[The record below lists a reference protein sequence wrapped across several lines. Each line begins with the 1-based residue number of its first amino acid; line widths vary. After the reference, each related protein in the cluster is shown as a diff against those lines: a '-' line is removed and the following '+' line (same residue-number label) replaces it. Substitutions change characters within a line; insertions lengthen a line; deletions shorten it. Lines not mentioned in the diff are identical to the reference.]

1 MGRPV
6 SDNLI
11 KSGPQKLI
19 NNVIKISKLTDAFVL
34 NKHIS
39 ENYYF
44 INFDENNFLTIEK
57 ILQDKNSKVIV
68 GPLYNQKDLK
78 ILAKLSLQYNNLK
91 IVVASSSAKEDLEQ
105 ITGLSVS
112 NQVSILPVGVYSE
125 SEIFNFQNQ
134 RKLIDNYQFD
144 CLIYFKNRELK
155 SLNEIINFF
164 SDIDLKTN
172 VGDFRLFSRRA
183 IDKILKV
190 GDYEPYLRGVSVW
203 VGYKQVI
210 IPYERQARFSG
221 STHFSLLKFNSFL
234 RGPLNEFLK
243 WLTSFSNGPLYFIF
257 FNGLIISFLSIIF
270 IIYGFI
276 IKFFNLSMTG
286 VPGIIILISFFFGI
300 LFLNM
305 GIFGLYLAKI
315 FDQTKN
321 RPRYIIDNIIKKKNS
336 K

>member
-1 MGRPV
+1 MIKVNIFFDTNYFLSSRKLFSKNVYMSSLFNSIYRTIYNMGRPV

-91 IVVASSSAKEDLEQ
+91 IVVGSSSAKEDLEQ

-125 SEIFNFQNQ
+125 SEIFYFQNQ

-155 SLNEIINFF
+155 SLNEIISF
-164 SDIDLKTN
+164 LKNKNIRYKVLKYGDYKNKQLVKYALKSKFGLILGSTESQGIAINELMATN
-172 VGDFRLFSRRA
+172 LPLFV
-183 IDKILKV
+183 IDKNINNYENLKLYGTTVPYWSSECGEKILDLNDFKMNFQRFLKN
-190 GDYEPYLRGVSVW
+190 YESNT
-203 VGYKQVI
+203 YKPNNLI
-210 IPYERQARFSG
+210 NEKLSFE
-221 STHFSLLKFNSFL
+221 KFIENIQL
-234 RGPLNEFLK
+234 EFLK
-243 WLTSFSNGPLYFIF
+243 F
-257 FNGLIISFLSIIF
+257 
-270 IIYGFI
+270 
-276 IKFFNLSMTG
+276 
-286 VPGIIILISFFFGI
+286 
-300 LFLNM
+300 
-305 GIFGLYLAKI
+305 
-315 FDQTKN
+315 
-321 RPRYIIDNIIKKKNS
+321 
-336 K
+336 

>member
-1 MGRPV
+1 MIKVNIFFDTDYFLSSRKLFSKNVYMSSLFNSIYRTIYNMGRPV
-6 SDNLI
+6 SNNLI

-19 NNVIKISKLTDAFVL
+19 NNVIKISKLTDALVL

-155 SLNEIINFF
+155 SLNEIISF
-164 SDIDLKTN
+164 LKNKNIRYKVLTYGDYKNKQLVKYALKSKFGLILGSTESQGIAINELMATN
-172 VGDFRLFSRRA
+172 LPLFV
-183 IDKILKV
+183 IDKNINNYENIKLYGTTVPYWSSECGEKILDLNDFKMNFQRFLKN
-190 GDYEPYLRGVSVW
+190 YESNT
-203 VGYKQVI
+203 YKPNNLI
-210 IPYERQARFSG
+210 NEKLSFE
-221 STHFSLLKFNSFL
+221 KFIENIQL
-234 RGPLNEFLK
+234 EFLK
-243 WLTSFSNGPLYFIF
+243 F
-257 FNGLIISFLSIIF
+257 
-270 IIYGFI
+270 
-276 IKFFNLSMTG
+276 
-286 VPGIIILISFFFGI
+286 
-300 LFLNM
+300 
-305 GIFGLYLAKI
+305 
-315 FDQTKN
+315 
-321 RPRYIIDNIIKKKNS
+321 
-336 K
+336 

>member
-1 MGRPV
+1 MIKVNIFFDTNYFLSSRKLFSKNVYMSSLFNSIYRTIYNMGRPV

-155 SLNEIINFF
+155 SLNEIISF
-164 SDIDLKTN
+164 LKNKNIRYKVLTYGDYKNKQLVKYALKSKFGLILGSTESQGIAINELMATN
-172 VGDFRLFSRRA
+172 LPLFV
-183 IDKILKV
+183 IDKNINNYENIKLYGTTVPYWSSECGEKILDLNDFKMNFQRFLKN
-190 GDYEPYLRGVSVW
+190 YESNT
-203 VGYKQVI
+203 YKPNNLI
-210 IPYERQARFSG
+210 NEKLSFE
-221 STHFSLLKFNSFL
+221 KFIENIQL
-234 RGPLNEFLK
+234 EFLK
-243 WLTSFSNGPLYFIF
+243 F
-257 FNGLIISFLSIIF
+257 
-270 IIYGFI
+270 
-276 IKFFNLSMTG
+276 
-286 VPGIIILISFFFGI
+286 
-300 LFLNM
+300 
-305 GIFGLYLAKI
+305 
-315 FDQTKN
+315 
-321 RPRYIIDNIIKKKNS
+321 
-336 K
+336 

>member
-1 MGRPV
+1 MIKVNIFFDTDYFLSSRKLFSKNVYMSSLFNSIYRTIYNMGRPV

-91 IVVASSSAKEDLEQ
+91 IVVASSSAKEDLKQ

-155 SLNEIINFF
+155 SLNEIISF
-164 SDIDLKTN
+164 LKNKNIRYKVLTYGDYKNKQLVKYALKSKFGLILGSTESQGIAINELMATN
-172 VGDFRLFSRRA
+172 LPLFV
-183 IDKILKV
+183 IDKNINNYENIKLYGTTVPYWSSECGEKILDLNDFKMNFQRFLKN
-190 GDYEPYLRGVSVW
+190 YESNT
-203 VGYKQVI
+203 YKPNNLI
-210 IPYERQARFSG
+210 NEKLSFE
-221 STHFSLLKFNSFL
+221 KFIENIQL
-234 RGPLNEFLK
+234 EFLK
-243 WLTSFSNGPLYFIF
+243 F
-257 FNGLIISFLSIIF
+257 
-270 IIYGFI
+270 
-276 IKFFNLSMTG
+276 
-286 VPGIIILISFFFGI
+286 
-300 LFLNM
+300 
-305 GIFGLYLAKI
+305 
-315 FDQTKN
+315 
-321 RPRYIIDNIIKKKNS
+321 
-336 K
+336 

>member
-1 MGRPV
+1 MIKVNIFFDTDYFLSSRKLFSKNVYMSSLFNSIYRTIYNMGRPV

-125 SEIFNFQNQ
+125 SEIFYFQNQ

-155 SLNEIINFF
+155 SLNEIISF
-164 SDIDLKTN
+164 LKNKNIRYKVLKYGDYKNKQLVKYALKSKFGLILGSTESQGIAINELMATN
-172 VGDFRLFSRRA
+172 LPLFV
-183 IDKILKV
+183 IDKNINNYENIKLHGTTVPYWSSECGEKILDLNDFKMNFQRFLKN
-190 GDYEPYLRGVSVW
+190 YESNT
-203 VGYKQVI
+203 YKPNNLI
-210 IPYERQARFSG
+210 NEKLSFE
-221 STHFSLLKFNSFL
+221 KFIENIQL
-234 RGPLNEFLK
+234 EFLK
-243 WLTSFSNGPLYFIF
+243 F
-257 FNGLIISFLSIIF
+257 
-270 IIYGFI
+270 
-276 IKFFNLSMTG
+276 
-286 VPGIIILISFFFGI
+286 
-300 LFLNM
+300 
-305 GIFGLYLAKI
+305 
-315 FDQTKN
+315 
-321 RPRYIIDNIIKKKNS
+321 
-336 K
+336 

>member
-1 MGRPV
+1 MIKVNIFFDTNYFLSSRKLFSKNVYMSSLFNSIYRTIYNMGRPV

-57 ILQDKNSKVIV
+57 ILQNKNSKVIV

-155 SLNEIINFF
+155 SLNEIISF
-164 SDIDLKTN
+164 LKNKNIRYKVLTYGDYKNKQLVKYALKSKFGLILGSTESQGIAINELMATN
-172 VGDFRLFSRRA
+172 LPLFV
-183 IDKILKV
+183 IDKNINNYENIKLYGTTVPYWSSECGEKILDLNDFKMNFQRFLKN
-190 GDYEPYLRGVSVW
+190 YESNT
-203 VGYKQVI
+203 YKPNNLI
-210 IPYERQARFSG
+210 NEKLSFE
-221 STHFSLLKFNSFL
+221 KFIENIQL
-234 RGPLNEFLK
+234 EFLK
-243 WLTSFSNGPLYFIF
+243 F
-257 FNGLIISFLSIIF
+257 
-270 IIYGFI
+270 
-276 IKFFNLSMTG
+276 
-286 VPGIIILISFFFGI
+286 
-300 LFLNM
+300 
-305 GIFGLYLAKI
+305 
-315 FDQTKN
+315 
-321 RPRYIIDNIIKKKNS
+321 
-336 K
+336 

>member
-1 MGRPV
+1 MIKVNIFFDTDYFLSSRKLFSKNVYMSSLFNSIYRTIYNMGRPV

-125 SEIFNFQNQ
+125 SEIFYFQNQ

-155 SLNEIINFF
+155 SLNEIISF
-164 SDIDLKTN
+164 LKNKNIRYKVLTYGDYKNKQLVKYALKSKFGLILGSTESQGIAINELMATN
-172 VGDFRLFSRRA
+172 LPLFV
-183 IDKILKV
+183 IDKNINNYENIKLHGTTVPYWSSECGEKILDLNDFKMNFQRFLKN
-190 GDYEPYLRGVSVW
+190 YESNT
-203 VGYKQVI
+203 YKPNNLI
-210 IPYERQARFSG
+210 NEKLSFE
-221 STHFSLLKFNSFL
+221 KFIENIQL
-234 RGPLNEFLK
+234 EFLK
-243 WLTSFSNGPLYFIF
+243 F
-257 FNGLIISFLSIIF
+257 
-270 IIYGFI
+270 
-276 IKFFNLSMTG
+276 
-286 VPGIIILISFFFGI
+286 
-300 LFLNM
+300 
-305 GIFGLYLAKI
+305 
-315 FDQTKN
+315 
-321 RPRYIIDNIIKKKNS
+321 
-336 K
+336 

>member
-1 MGRPV
+1 MIKVNIFFDTDYFLSSRKLFSKNVYMSSLFNSIYRTIYNMGRPV

-155 SLNEIINFF
+155 SLNEIISF
-164 SDIDLKTN
+164 LKNKNIRYKVLTYGDYKNKQLVKYALKSKFGLILGSTESQGIAINELMATN
-172 VGDFRLFSRRA
+172 LPLFV
-183 IDKILKV
+183 IDKNINNYENIKLHGTTVPYWSSECGEKILDLNDFKMNFQRFLKN
-190 GDYEPYLRGVSVW
+190 YESNT
-203 VGYKQVI
+203 YKPNNLI
-210 IPYERQARFSG
+210 NEKLSFE
-221 STHFSLLKFNSFL
+221 KFIENIQL
-234 RGPLNEFLK
+234 EFLK
-243 WLTSFSNGPLYFIF
+243 F
-257 FNGLIISFLSIIF
+257 
-270 IIYGFI
+270 
-276 IKFFNLSMTG
+276 
-286 VPGIIILISFFFGI
+286 
-300 LFLNM
+300 
-305 GIFGLYLAKI
+305 
-315 FDQTKN
+315 
-321 RPRYIIDNIIKKKNS
+321 
-336 K
+336 

>member
-1 MGRPV
+1 MSSLFNSIYRTIYNMGRPI
-6 SDNLI
+6 SDNFI

-125 SEIFNFQNQ
+125 SEIFYFQNQ

-155 SLNEIINFF
+155 SLNEIISF
-164 SDIDLKTN
+164 LKNKNIRYKVLTYGDYKNKQLVKYALKSKFGLILGSTESQGIAINELMATN
-172 VGDFRLFSRRA
+172 LPLFV
-183 IDKILKV
+183 IDKNINNYENIKLHGTTVPYWSSECGEKILDLNDFKMNFQRFLKN
-190 GDYEPYLRGVSVW
+190 YESNT
-203 VGYKQVI
+203 YKPNNLI
-210 IPYERQARFSG
+210 NEKLSFE
-221 STHFSLLKFNSFL
+221 KFIENIQL
-234 RGPLNEFLK
+234 EFLK
-243 WLTSFSNGPLYFIF
+243 F
-257 FNGLIISFLSIIF
+257 
-270 IIYGFI
+270 
-276 IKFFNLSMTG
+276 
-286 VPGIIILISFFFGI
+286 
-300 LFLNM
+300 
-305 GIFGLYLAKI
+305 
-315 FDQTKN
+315 
-321 RPRYIIDNIIKKKNS
+321 
-336 K
+336 

>member
-155 SLNEIINFF
+155 SLNEIINF
-164 SDIDLKTN
+164 LKNKNIRYKVLTYGDYKNKQLVKYALKSKFGLILGSTESQGIAINELMATN
-172 VGDFRLFSRRA
+172 LPLFV
-183 IDKILKV
+183 IDKNINNYENIKLYGTTVPYWSSECGEKILDLNDFKMNFQRFLKN
-190 GDYEPYLRGVSVW
+190 YESNT
-203 VGYKQVI
+203 YKPNNLI
-210 IPYERQARFSG
+210 NEKLSFE
-221 STHFSLLKFNSFL
+221 KFIENIQL
-234 RGPLNEFLK
+234 EFLK
-243 WLTSFSNGPLYFIF
+243 F
-257 FNGLIISFLSIIF
+257 
-270 IIYGFI
+270 
-276 IKFFNLSMTG
+276 
-286 VPGIIILISFFFGI
+286 
-300 LFLNM
+300 
-305 GIFGLYLAKI
+305 
-315 FDQTKN
+315 
-321 RPRYIIDNIIKKKNS
+321 
-336 K
+336 

>member
-1 MGRPV
+1 MIKVNIFFDTNYFLSSRKLFSKNVYMSSLFNSIYRTIYNMGRPV

-155 SLNEIINFF
+155 SLNEIISF
-164 SDIDLKTN
+164 LKNKNIRYKVLKYGDYKNKQLVKYALKSKFGLILGSTESQGIAINELMATN
-172 VGDFRLFSRRA
+172 LPLFV
-183 IDKILKV
+183 IDKNINNYENIKLHGTTVPYWSSECGEKILDLNDFKMNFQRFLKN
-190 GDYEPYLRGVSVW
+190 YESNT
-203 VGYKQVI
+203 YKPNNLI
-210 IPYERQARFSG
+210 NEKLSFE
-221 STHFSLLKFNSFL
+221 KFIENIQL
-234 RGPLNEFLK
+234 EFLK
-243 WLTSFSNGPLYFIF
+243 F
-257 FNGLIISFLSIIF
+257 
-270 IIYGFI
+270 
-276 IKFFNLSMTG
+276 
-286 VPGIIILISFFFGI
+286 
-300 LFLNM
+300 
-305 GIFGLYLAKI
+305 
-315 FDQTKN
+315 
-321 RPRYIIDNIIKKKNS
+321 
-336 K
+336 

>member
-1 MGRPV
+1 MIKVNIFFDTDYFLSSRKLFSKNVYMSSLFNSIYRTIYNMGRPV
-6 SDNLI
+6 SDNLM

-44 INFDENNFLTIEK
+44 INCDENNFLTIKK
-57 ILQDKNSKVIV
+57 ILKDKNSKVIV

-155 SLNEIINFF
+155 SLNEIISF
-164 SDIDLKTN
+164 LKNKNIRYKVLTYGDYKNKQLVKYALKSKFGLILGSTESQGIAINELMATN
-172 VGDFRLFSRRA
+172 LPLFV
-183 IDKILKV
+183 IDKNINNYENLKLYGTTVPYWSSECGEKILDLNDFKMNFQRFIKN
-190 GDYEPYLRGVSVW
+190 YESNT
-203 VGYKQVI
+203 YKPNNLI
-210 IPYERQARFSG
+210 NEKLSFE
-221 STHFSLLKFNSFL
+221 KFIENIQL
-234 RGPLNEFLK
+234 EFLK
-243 WLTSFSNGPLYFIF
+243 F
-257 FNGLIISFLSIIF
+257 
-270 IIYGFI
+270 
-276 IKFFNLSMTG
+276 
-286 VPGIIILISFFFGI
+286 
-300 LFLNM
+300 
-305 GIFGLYLAKI
+305 
-315 FDQTKN
+315 
-321 RPRYIIDNIIKKKNS
+321 
-336 K
+336 

>member
-1 MGRPV
+1 MIKVNIFFDTDYFLCSRKLFSKNVYMSSLFNSIYRTIYNMGRPV
-6 SDNLI
+6 SNNLI

-19 NNVIKISKLTDAFVL
+19 NNVIKISKLTDALVL

-155 SLNEIINFF
+155 SLNEIISF
-164 SDIDLKTN
+164 LKNKNIRYKVLTYGDYKNKQLVKYALKSKFGLILGSTESQGIAINELMATN
-172 VGDFRLFSRRA
+172 LPLFV
-183 IDKILKV
+183 IDKNINNYENIKLYGTTVPYWSSECGEKILDLNDFKMNFQRFLKN
-190 GDYEPYLRGVSVW
+190 YESNT
-203 VGYKQVI
+203 YKPNNLI
-210 IPYERQARFSG
+210 NEKLSFE
-221 STHFSLLKFNSFL
+221 KFIENIQL
-234 RGPLNEFLK
+234 EFLK
-243 WLTSFSNGPLYFIF
+243 F
-257 FNGLIISFLSIIF
+257 
-270 IIYGFI
+270 
-276 IKFFNLSMTG
+276 
-286 VPGIIILISFFFGI
+286 
-300 LFLNM
+300 
-305 GIFGLYLAKI
+305 
-315 FDQTKN
+315 
-321 RPRYIIDNIIKKKNS
+321 
-336 K
+336 

>member
-1 MGRPV
+1 MIKVNIFFDTDYFLSSRKLFSKNVYMSSLFNSIYRTIYNMGRPV

-57 ILQDKNSKVIV
+57 ILQDKSSKVIV

-155 SLNEIINFF
+155 SLNEIINF
-164 SDIDLKTN
+164 LKNKNIRYKVLTYGDYKNKQLVKYALKSKFGLILGSTESQGIAINELMATN
-172 VGDFRLFSRRA
+172 LPLFV
-183 IDKILKV
+183 IDKNINNYENIKLYGTTVPYWSSECGEKILDLNDFKMNFQRFLKN
-190 GDYEPYLRGVSVW
+190 YESNT
-203 VGYKQVI
+203 YKPNNLI
-210 IPYERQARFSG
+210 NEKLSFE
-221 STHFSLLKFNSFL
+221 KFIENIQL
-234 RGPLNEFLK
+234 EFLK
-243 WLTSFSNGPLYFIF
+243 F
-257 FNGLIISFLSIIF
+257 
-270 IIYGFI
+270 
-276 IKFFNLSMTG
+276 
-286 VPGIIILISFFFGI
+286 
-300 LFLNM
+300 
-305 GIFGLYLAKI
+305 
-315 FDQTKN
+315 
-321 RPRYIIDNIIKKKNS
+321 
-336 K
+336 

>member
-1 MGRPV
+1 MIKVNIFFDTDYFLSSRKLFSKNVYMSSLFNSIYRTIYNMGRPV

-57 ILQDKNSKVIV
+57 ILQNKNSKVIV

-155 SLNEIINFF
+155 SLNEIISF
-164 SDIDLKTN
+164 LKNKNIRYKVLTYGDYKNKQLVKYALKSKFGLILGSTESQGIAINELMATN
-172 VGDFRLFSRRA
+172 LPLFV
-183 IDKILKV
+183 IDKNINNYENIKLHGTTVPYWSSECGEKILDLNDFKMNFQRFLKN
-190 GDYEPYLRGVSVW
+190 YESNT
-203 VGYKQVI
+203 YKPNNLI
-210 IPYERQARFSG
+210 NEKLSFE
-221 STHFSLLKFNSFL
+221 KFIENIQL
-234 RGPLNEFLK
+234 EFLK
-243 WLTSFSNGPLYFIF
+243 F
-257 FNGLIISFLSIIF
+257 
-270 IIYGFI
+270 
-276 IKFFNLSMTG
+276 
-286 VPGIIILISFFFGI
+286 
-300 LFLNM
+300 
-305 GIFGLYLAKI
+305 
-315 FDQTKN
+315 
-321 RPRYIIDNIIKKKNS
+321 
-336 K
+336 

>member
-1 MGRPV
+1 MIKVNIFFDTNYFLSSRKLFSKNVYMSSLFNSIYRTIYNMGRPV

-39 ENYYF
+39 KNYYF

-134 RKLIDNYQFD
+134 RKLIDNYKFD

-155 SLNEIINFF
+155 SLNEIISF
-164 SDIDLKTN
+164 LKNKNIRYKVLTYGDYKNKQLVKYALKSKFGLILGSTESQGIAINELMATN
-172 VGDFRLFSRRA
+172 LPLFV
-183 IDKILKV
+183 IDKNINNYENIKLHGTTVPYWSSECGEKILDLNDFKMNFQRFLKN
-190 GDYEPYLRGVSVW
+190 YESNT
-203 VGYKQVI
+203 YKPNNLI
-210 IPYERQARFSG
+210 NEKLSFE
-221 STHFSLLKFNSFL
+221 KFIENIQL
-234 RGPLNEFLK
+234 EFLK
-243 WLTSFSNGPLYFIF
+243 F
-257 FNGLIISFLSIIF
+257 
-270 IIYGFI
+270 
-276 IKFFNLSMTG
+276 
-286 VPGIIILISFFFGI
+286 
-300 LFLNM
+300 
-305 GIFGLYLAKI
+305 
-315 FDQTKN
+315 
-321 RPRYIIDNIIKKKNS
+321 
-336 K
+336 

>member
-1 MGRPV
+1 MIKVNIFFDTDYFLSSRKLFSKNVYMSSLFNSIYRTIYNMGRPV

-155 SLNEIINFF
+155 SLNEIISF
-164 SDIDLKTN
+164 LKNKNIRYKVLTYGDYKNKQLVKYALKSKFGLILGSTESQGIAINELMATN
-172 VGDFRLFSRRA
+172 LPLFV
-183 IDKILKV
+183 IDKNINNYENIRLHGTTVPYWSSECGEKILDLNDFKMNFQRFLKN
-190 GDYEPYLRGVSVW
+190 YESNT
-203 VGYKQVI
+203 YKPNNLI
-210 IPYERQARFSG
+210 NEKLSFE
-221 STHFSLLKFNSFL
+221 KFIENIQL
-234 RGPLNEFLK
+234 EFLK
-243 WLTSFSNGPLYFIF
+243 F
-257 FNGLIISFLSIIF
+257 
-270 IIYGFI
+270 
-276 IKFFNLSMTG
+276 
-286 VPGIIILISFFFGI
+286 
-300 LFLNM
+300 
-305 GIFGLYLAKI
+305 
-315 FDQTKN
+315 
-321 RPRYIIDNIIKKKNS
+321 
-336 K
+336 

>member
-1 MGRPV
+1 MIKVNIFFDTDYFLSSRKLFSKNVYMSSLFNSIYRTIYNMGRPV

-91 IVVASSSAKEDLEQ
+91 IVVASSSAKEDLAQ

-155 SLNEIINFF
+155 SLNEITLSYTFF
-164 SDIDLKTN
+164 
-172 VGDFRLFSRRA
+172 
-183 IDKILKV
+183 KV
-190 GDYEPYLRGVSVW
+190 E
-203 VGYKQVI
+203 
-210 IPYERQARFSG
+210 
-221 STHFSLLKFNSFL
+221 
-234 RGPLNEFLK
+234 
-243 WLTSFSNGPLYFIF
+243 
-257 FNGLIISFLSIIF
+257 
-270 IIYGFI
+270 
-276 IKFFNLSMTG
+276 
-286 VPGIIILISFFFGI
+286 
-300 LFLNM
+300 
-305 GIFGLYLAKI
+305 
-315 FDQTKN
+315 
-321 RPRYIIDNIIKKKNS
+321 
-336 K
+336 

>member
-1 MGRPV
+1 MIKVNIFFDTDYFLSSRKLFSKNVYMSSLFNSIYRTIYNMGRPV

-155 SLNEIINFF
+155 SLNEIISF
-164 SDIDLKTN
+164 LKNKNIRYKVLTYGDYKNKQLVKYALRSKFGLILGSTESQGIAINELMATN
-172 VGDFRLFSRRA
+172 LPLFV
-183 IDKILKV
+183 IDKNINNYENIKLHGTTVPYWSSECGEKILDLNDFKMNFQRFLKN
-190 GDYEPYLRGVSVW
+190 YESNT
-203 VGYKQVI
+203 YKPNNLI
-210 IPYERQARFSG
+210 NEKLSFE
-221 STHFSLLKFNSFL
+221 KFIENIQL
-234 RGPLNEFLK
+234 EFLK
-243 WLTSFSNGPLYFIF
+243 F
-257 FNGLIISFLSIIF
+257 
-270 IIYGFI
+270 
-276 IKFFNLSMTG
+276 
-286 VPGIIILISFFFGI
+286 
-300 LFLNM
+300 
-305 GIFGLYLAKI
+305 
-315 FDQTKN
+315 
-321 RPRYIIDNIIKKKNS
+321 
-336 K
+336 

>member
-1 MGRPV
+1 MIKVNIFFDTNYFLSSRKLFSKNVYMSSLFNSIYRTIYNMGRPV
-6 SDNLI
+6 GDNLI

-155 SLNEIINFF
+155 SLNEIINF
-164 SDIDLKTN
+164 LKNKNIRYKVLTYGDYKNKQLVKYALKSKFGLILGSTESQGIAINELMATN
-172 VGDFRLFSRRA
+172 LPLFV
-183 IDKILKV
+183 IDKNINNYENIKLYGTTVPYWSSECGEKILDLNDFKMNFQRFLKN
-190 GDYEPYLRGVSVW
+190 YESNT
-203 VGYKQVI
+203 YKPNNLI
-210 IPYERQARFSG
+210 NEKLSFE
-221 STHFSLLKFNSFL
+221 KFIENIQL
-234 RGPLNEFLK
+234 EFLK
-243 WLTSFSNGPLYFIF
+243 F
-257 FNGLIISFLSIIF
+257 
-270 IIYGFI
+270 
-276 IKFFNLSMTG
+276 
-286 VPGIIILISFFFGI
+286 
-300 LFLNM
+300 
-305 GIFGLYLAKI
+305 
-315 FDQTKN
+315 
-321 RPRYIIDNIIKKKNS
+321 
-336 K
+336 

>member
-1 MGRPV
+1 MIKVNIFFDTNYFLSSRKLFSKNVYMSSLFNSIYRTIYNMGRPV

-155 SLNEIINFF
+155 SLNEIISF
-164 SDIDLKTN
+164 LKNKNIRYKVLTYGDYKNKQLVKYALKSKFGLILGSTESQGIAINELMATN
-172 VGDFRLFSRRA
+172 LPLFV
-183 IDKILKV
+183 IDKNINNYENIRLHGTTVPYWSSECGEKILDLNDFKMNFQRFLKN
-190 GDYEPYLRGVSVW
+190 YESNT
-203 VGYKQVI
+203 YKPNNLI
-210 IPYERQARFSG
+210 NEKLSFE
-221 STHFSLLKFNSFL
+221 KFIENIQL
-234 RGPLNEFLK
+234 EFLK
-243 WLTSFSNGPLYFIF
+243 F
-257 FNGLIISFLSIIF
+257 
-270 IIYGFI
+270 
-276 IKFFNLSMTG
+276 
-286 VPGIIILISFFFGI
+286 
-300 LFLNM
+300 
-305 GIFGLYLAKI
+305 
-315 FDQTKN
+315 
-321 RPRYIIDNIIKKKNS
+321 
-336 K
+336 

>member
-155 SLNEIINFF
+155 SLNEIINF
-164 SDIDLKTN
+164 LKNKNIRYKVLTYGDYKNKQLVKYALKSKFGLILGSTESQGIAINELMATN
-172 VGDFRLFSRRA
+172 LPLFV
-183 IDKILKV
+183 IDKNINNYESIKLYGTTVPYWSSECGEKILDLNDFKMNFQRFLKN
-190 GDYEPYLRGVSVW
+190 YESNT
-203 VGYKQVI
+203 YKPNNLI
-210 IPYERQARFSG
+210 NEKLSFE
-221 STHFSLLKFNSFL
+221 KFIENIQL
-234 RGPLNEFLK
+234 EFLK
-243 WLTSFSNGPLYFIF
+243 F
-257 FNGLIISFLSIIF
+257 
-270 IIYGFI
+270 
-276 IKFFNLSMTG
+276 
-286 VPGIIILISFFFGI
+286 
-300 LFLNM
+300 
-305 GIFGLYLAKI
+305 
-315 FDQTKN
+315 
-321 RPRYIIDNIIKKKNS
+321 
-336 K
+336 

>member
-1 MGRPV
+1 MIKVNIFFDTDYFLSSRKLFSKNVYMSSLFNSIYRTIYNMGRPV

-91 IVVASSSAKEDLEQ
+91 IVVASSSAKEDLKQ

-155 SLNEIINFF
+155 SLNEIISF
-164 SDIDLKTN
+164 LKNKNIRYKVLTYGDYKNKQLVKYALKSKFGLILGSTESQGIAINELMATN
-172 VGDFRLFSRRA
+172 LPLFV
-183 IDKILKV
+183 IDKNINNYENIKLHGTTVPYWSSECGEKILDLNDFKMNFQRFLKN
-190 GDYEPYLRGVSVW
+190 YESNT
-203 VGYKQVI
+203 YKPNNLI
-210 IPYERQARFSG
+210 NEKLSFE
-221 STHFSLLKFNSFL
+221 KFIENIQL
-234 RGPLNEFLK
+234 EFLK
-243 WLTSFSNGPLYFIF
+243 F
-257 FNGLIISFLSIIF
+257 
-270 IIYGFI
+270 
-276 IKFFNLSMTG
+276 
-286 VPGIIILISFFFGI
+286 
-300 LFLNM
+300 
-305 GIFGLYLAKI
+305 
-315 FDQTKN
+315 
-321 RPRYIIDNIIKKKNS
+321 
-336 K
+336 

>member
-1 MGRPV
+1 MIKVNIFFDTNYFLSSRKLFSKNVYMSSLFNSIYRTIYNMGRPV

-155 SLNEIINFF
+155 SLNEIISF
-164 SDIDLKTN
+164 LKNKNIRYKVLTYGDYKNKQLVKYALRSKFGLILGSTESQGIAINELMATN
-172 VGDFRLFSRRA
+172 LPLFV
-183 IDKILKV
+183 IDKNINNYENIKLYGTTVPYWSSECGEKILDLNDFKMNFQRFLKN
-190 GDYEPYLRGVSVW
+190 YESNT
-203 VGYKQVI
+203 YKPNNLI
-210 IPYERQARFSG
+210 NEKLSFE
-221 STHFSLLKFNSFL
+221 KFIENIQL
-234 RGPLNEFLK
+234 EFLK
-243 WLTSFSNGPLYFIF
+243 F
-257 FNGLIISFLSIIF
+257 
-270 IIYGFI
+270 
-276 IKFFNLSMTG
+276 
-286 VPGIIILISFFFGI
+286 
-300 LFLNM
+300 
-305 GIFGLYLAKI
+305 
-315 FDQTKN
+315 
-321 RPRYIIDNIIKKKNS
+321 
-336 K
+336 

>member
-1 MGRPV
+1 MIKVNIFFDTNYFLSSRKLFSKNVYMSSLFNSIYRTIYNMGRPV

-125 SEIFNFQNQ
+125 SEIFYFQNQ

-155 SLNEIINFF
+155 SLNEIISF
-164 SDIDLKTN
+164 LKNKNIRYKVLTYGDYKNKQLVKYALKSKFGLILGSTESQGIAINELMATN
-172 VGDFRLFSRRA
+172 LPLFV
-183 IDKILKV
+183 IDKNINNYENIKLHGTTVPYWSSECGEKILDLNDFKMNFQRFLKN
-190 GDYEPYLRGVSVW
+190 YESNT
-203 VGYKQVI
+203 YKPNNLI
-210 IPYERQARFSG
+210 NEKLSFE
-221 STHFSLLKFNSFL
+221 KFIENIQL
-234 RGPLNEFLK
+234 EFLK
-243 WLTSFSNGPLYFIF
+243 F
-257 FNGLIISFLSIIF
+257 
-270 IIYGFI
+270 
-276 IKFFNLSMTG
+276 
-286 VPGIIILISFFFGI
+286 
-300 LFLNM
+300 
-305 GIFGLYLAKI
+305 
-315 FDQTKN
+315 
-321 RPRYIIDNIIKKKNS
+321 
-336 K
+336 

>member
-1 MGRPV
+1 MIKVNIFFDTNYFLSSRKLFSKNVYMSSLFNSIYRTIYNMGRPV

-155 SLNEIINFF
+155 SLNEIISF
-164 SDIDLKTN
+164 LKNKNIRYKVLTYGDYKNKQLVKYALRSKFGLILGSTESQGIAINELMATN
-172 VGDFRLFSRRA
+172 LPLFV
-183 IDKILKV
+183 IDKNINNYENIKLHGTTVPYWSSECGEKILDLNDFKMNFQRFLKN
-190 GDYEPYLRGVSVW
+190 YESNT
-203 VGYKQVI
+203 YKPNNLI
-210 IPYERQARFSG
+210 NEKLSFE
-221 STHFSLLKFNSFL
+221 KFIENIQL
-234 RGPLNEFLK
+234 EFLK
-243 WLTSFSNGPLYFIF
+243 F
-257 FNGLIISFLSIIF
+257 
-270 IIYGFI
+270 
-276 IKFFNLSMTG
+276 
-286 VPGIIILISFFFGI
+286 
-300 LFLNM
+300 
-305 GIFGLYLAKI
+305 
-315 FDQTKN
+315 
-321 RPRYIIDNIIKKKNS
+321 
-336 K
+336 

>member
-1 MGRPV
+1 MIKVNIFFDTNYFLSSRKLFSKNVYMSSLFNSIYRTIYNMGRPV

-155 SLNEIINFF
+155 SLNEIINF
-164 SDIDLKTN
+164 LKNKNIRYKVLTYGDYKNKQLVKYALKSKFGLILGSTESQGIAINELMATN
-172 VGDFRLFSRRA
+172 LPLFV
-183 IDKILKV
+183 IDKNINNYENIKLYGTTVPYWSSECGEKILDLNDFKMNFQRFLKN
-190 GDYEPYLRGVSVW
+190 YESNT
-203 VGYKQVI
+203 YKPNNLI
-210 IPYERQARFSG
+210 NEKLSFE
-221 STHFSLLKFNSFL
+221 KFIENIQL
-234 RGPLNEFLK
+234 EFLK
-243 WLTSFSNGPLYFIF
+243 F
-257 FNGLIISFLSIIF
+257 
-270 IIYGFI
+270 
-276 IKFFNLSMTG
+276 
-286 VPGIIILISFFFGI
+286 
-300 LFLNM
+300 
-305 GIFGLYLAKI
+305 
-315 FDQTKN
+315 
-321 RPRYIIDNIIKKKNS
+321 
-336 K
+336 

>member
-1 MGRPV
+1 MIKVNIFFDTNYFLSSRKLFSKNVYMSSLFNSIYRTIYNMGRPV

-155 SLNEIINFF
+155 SLNEIINF
-164 SDIDLKTN
+164 LKNKNIRYKVLTYGDYKNKQLVKYALKSKFGLILGSTESQGIAINELMATN
-172 VGDFRLFSRRA
+172 LPLFV
-183 IDKILKV
+183 IDKNINNYENIKLHGTTVPYWSSECGEKILDLNDFKMNFQRFLKN
-190 GDYEPYLRGVSVW
+190 YESNT
-203 VGYKQVI
+203 YKPNNLI
-210 IPYERQARFSG
+210 NEKLSFE
-221 STHFSLLKFNSFL
+221 KFIENIQL
-234 RGPLNEFLK
+234 EFLK
-243 WLTSFSNGPLYFIF
+243 F
-257 FNGLIISFLSIIF
+257 
-270 IIYGFI
+270 
-276 IKFFNLSMTG
+276 
-286 VPGIIILISFFFGI
+286 
-300 LFLNM
+300 
-305 GIFGLYLAKI
+305 
-315 FDQTKN
+315 
-321 RPRYIIDNIIKKKNS
+321 
-336 K
+336 

>member
-1 MGRPV
+1 MIKVNIFFDTDYFLSSRKLFSKNVYMSSLFNSIYRTIYNMGRPV

-155 SLNEIINFF
+155 SLNEIINF
-164 SDIDLKTN
+164 LKNKNIRYKVLTYGDYKNKQLVKYALKSKFGLILGSTESQGIAINELMATN
-172 VGDFRLFSRRA
+172 LPLFV
-183 IDKILKV
+183 IDKNINNYENIKLYGTTVPYWSSECGEKILDLNDFKMNFQRFLKN
-190 GDYEPYLRGVSVW
+190 YESNT
-203 VGYKQVI
+203 YKPNNLI
-210 IPYERQARFSG
+210 NEKLSFE
-221 STHFSLLKFNSFL
+221 KFIENIQL
-234 RGPLNEFLK
+234 EFLK
-243 WLTSFSNGPLYFIF
+243 F
-257 FNGLIISFLSIIF
+257 
-270 IIYGFI
+270 
-276 IKFFNLSMTG
+276 
-286 VPGIIILISFFFGI
+286 
-300 LFLNM
+300 
-305 GIFGLYLAKI
+305 
-315 FDQTKN
+315 
-321 RPRYIIDNIIKKKNS
+321 
-336 K
+336 

>member
-1 MGRPV
+1 MIKVNIFFDTDYFLSSRKLFSKNVYMSSLFNSIYRTIYNMGRPV

-155 SLNEIINFF
+155 SLNEII
-164 SDIDLKTN
+164 
-172 VGDFRLFSRRA
+172 
-183 IDKILKV
+183 
-190 GDYEPYLRGVSVW
+190 
-203 VGYKQVI
+203 
-210 IPYERQARFSG
+210 
-221 STHFSLLKFNSFL
+221 SLLKNKNIRYKVLTYGDYKNKQLVKYALKSKFGLILGSTESQGIAINELMATNLPLFVIDKNINNYENIKLHGTTVPYWSSECGEKILDLNDFKMNFQRFLKNYESNTYKPNNLINEKLSFEKFIENIQL
-234 RGPLNEFLK
+234 EFLK
-243 WLTSFSNGPLYFIF
+243 F
-257 FNGLIISFLSIIF
+257 
-270 IIYGFI
+270 
-276 IKFFNLSMTG
+276 
-286 VPGIIILISFFFGI
+286 
-300 LFLNM
+300 
-305 GIFGLYLAKI
+305 
-315 FDQTKN
+315 
-321 RPRYIIDNIIKKKNS
+321 
-336 K
+336 

>member
-1 MGRPV
+1 MIKVNIFFDTDYFLSSRKLFSKNVYMSSLFNSIYRTIYNMGRPV

-125 SEIFNFQNQ
+125 SEIFYFQNQ

-155 SLNEIINFF
+155 SLNEIISF
-164 SDIDLKTN
+164 LKNKNIRYKVLKYGDYKNKQLVKYALKSKFGLILGSTESQGIAINELMATN
-172 VGDFRLFSRRA
+172 LPLFV
-183 IDKILKV
+183 IDKNINNYENIKLYGTTVPYWSSECGEKIL
-190 GDYEPYLRGVSVW
+190 D
-203 VGYKQVI
+203 
-210 IPYERQARFSG
+210 
-221 STHFSLLKFNSFL
+221 
-234 RGPLNEFLK
+234 LNEFKMNFQRFLK
-243 WLTSFSNGPLYFIF
+243 NYESNTYKPNNLINEKLSFEKFIE
-257 FNGLIISFLSIIF
+257 NIQLEFL
-270 IIYGFI
+270 
-276 IKFFNLSMTG
+276 KF
-286 VPGIIILISFFFGI
+286 
-300 LFLNM
+300 
-305 GIFGLYLAKI
+305 
-315 FDQTKN
+315 
-321 RPRYIIDNIIKKKNS
+321 
-336 K
+336 

>member
-1 MGRPV
+1 MIKVNIFFDTDYFLSSRKLFSKNVYMSSLFNSIYRTIYNMGRPV

-125 SEIFNFQNQ
+125 SEIFYFQNQ

-155 SLNEIINFF
+155 SLNEIISF
-164 SDIDLKTN
+164 LKNKNIRYKVLTYGDYKNKQLVKYALKSKFGLILGSTESQGIAINELMATN
-172 VGDFRLFSRRA
+172 LPLFV
-183 IDKILKV
+183 IDKNINNYENIKLYGTTVPYWSSECGEKILDLNDFKMNFQRFLKN
-190 GDYEPYLRGVSVW
+190 YESNT
-203 VGYKQVI
+203 YKPNNLI
-210 IPYERQARFSG
+210 NEKLSFE
-221 STHFSLLKFNSFL
+221 KFIENIQL
-234 RGPLNEFLK
+234 EFLK
-243 WLTSFSNGPLYFIF
+243 F
-257 FNGLIISFLSIIF
+257 
-270 IIYGFI
+270 
-276 IKFFNLSMTG
+276 
-286 VPGIIILISFFFGI
+286 
-300 LFLNM
+300 
-305 GIFGLYLAKI
+305 
-315 FDQTKN
+315 
-321 RPRYIIDNIIKKKNS
+321 
-336 K
+336 

>member
-1 MGRPV
+1 MIKVNIFFDTNYFLSSRKLFSKNVYMSSLFNSIYRTIYNMGRPA

-44 INFDENNFLTIEK
+44 INFDENNFIKIEK

-144 CLIYFKNRELK
+144 CLIYFKNREFK
-155 SLNEIINFF
+155 SLNEIISF
-164 SDIDLKTN
+164 LKNKNIRYKVLTYGDYKNKQLVKYALKSKFGLILGSTESQGIAINELMATN
-172 VGDFRLFSRRA
+172 LPLFV
-183 IDKILKV
+183 IDKNINNYENLKLYGTTVPYWSSECGEKILDLNDFKMNFQKFLKN
-190 GDYEPYLRGVSVW
+190 YESNT
-203 VGYKQVI
+203 YKPNNLI
-210 IPYERQARFSG
+210 NEKLSFE
-221 STHFSLLKFNSFL
+221 KFIENIQL
-234 RGPLNEFLK
+234 EFLK
-243 WLTSFSNGPLYFIF
+243 F
-257 FNGLIISFLSIIF
+257 
-270 IIYGFI
+270 
-276 IKFFNLSMTG
+276 
-286 VPGIIILISFFFGI
+286 
-300 LFLNM
+300 
-305 GIFGLYLAKI
+305 
-315 FDQTKN
+315 
-321 RPRYIIDNIIKKKNS
+321 
-336 K
+336 

>member
-1 MGRPV
+1 MIKVNIFFDTNYFLSSRKLFSKNVYMSSLFNSIYRTIYNMGRPV

-155 SLNEIINFF
+155 SLNEIISF
-164 SDIDLKTN
+164 LKNKNIRYKVLTYGDYKNKQLVKYALKSKFGLILGSTESQGIAINELMATN
-172 VGDFRLFSRRA
+172 LPLFV
-183 IDKILKV
+183 IDKNINNYENIKLYGTTVPYWSSECGEKILDLNDFKMNFQKFLKN
-190 GDYEPYLRGVSVW
+190 YESNT
-203 VGYKQVI
+203 YKPNNLI
-210 IPYERQARFSG
+210 NEKLSFE
-221 STHFSLLKFNSFL
+221 KFIENIQL
-234 RGPLNEFLK
+234 EFLK
-243 WLTSFSNGPLYFIF
+243 F
-257 FNGLIISFLSIIF
+257 
-270 IIYGFI
+270 
-276 IKFFNLSMTG
+276 
-286 VPGIIILISFFFGI
+286 
-300 LFLNM
+300 
-305 GIFGLYLAKI
+305 
-315 FDQTKN
+315 
-321 RPRYIIDNIIKKKNS
+321 
-336 K
+336 

>member
-1 MGRPV
+1 MIKVNIFFDTDYFLSSRKLFSKNVYMSSLFNSIYRTIYNMGRPV

-155 SLNEIINFF
+155 SLNEIISF
-164 SDIDLKTN
+164 LKNKNIRYKVLTYGDYKNKQLVKYALKSKFGLILGSTESQGIAINELMATN
-172 VGDFRLFSRRA
+172 LPLFV
-183 IDKILKV
+183 IDKNINNYENIKLHGTTVPYWSSECGEKILDLNDFKMNFQKFLKN
-190 GDYEPYLRGVSVW
+190 YESNT
-203 VGYKQVI
+203 YKPNNLI
-210 IPYERQARFSG
+210 NEKLSFE
-221 STHFSLLKFNSFL
+221 KFIENIQL
-234 RGPLNEFLK
+234 EFLK
-243 WLTSFSNGPLYFIF
+243 F
-257 FNGLIISFLSIIF
+257 
-270 IIYGFI
+270 
-276 IKFFNLSMTG
+276 
-286 VPGIIILISFFFGI
+286 
-300 LFLNM
+300 
-305 GIFGLYLAKI
+305 
-315 FDQTKN
+315 
-321 RPRYIIDNIIKKKNS
+321 
-336 K
+336 

>member
-1 MGRPV
+1 MIKVNIFFDTDYFLSSRKLFSKNVYMSSLFNSIYRTIYNMGRPV

-155 SLNEIINFF
+155 SLNEIINF
-164 SDIDLKTN
+164 LKNKNIRYKVLTYGDYKNKQLVKYALKSKFGLILGSTESQGIAINELMATN
-172 VGDFRLFSRRA
+172 LPLFV
-183 IDKILKV
+183 IDKNINNYENIKLHGTTVPYWSSECGEKILDLNDFKMNFQRFLKN
-190 GDYEPYLRGVSVW
+190 YESNT
-203 VGYKQVI
+203 YKPNNLI
-210 IPYERQARFSG
+210 NEKLSFE
-221 STHFSLLKFNSFL
+221 KFIENIQL
-234 RGPLNEFLK
+234 EFLK
-243 WLTSFSNGPLYFIF
+243 F
-257 FNGLIISFLSIIF
+257 
-270 IIYGFI
+270 
-276 IKFFNLSMTG
+276 
-286 VPGIIILISFFFGI
+286 
-300 LFLNM
+300 
-305 GIFGLYLAKI
+305 
-315 FDQTKN
+315 
-321 RPRYIIDNIIKKKNS
+321 
-336 K
+336 

>member
-1 MGRPV
+1 MIKVNIFFDTDYFLSSRKLFSKNVYMSSLFNSIYRTIYNMGRPV

-155 SLNEIINFF
+155 LLNEIISF
-164 SDIDLKTN
+164 LKNKNIRYKVLKYGDYKNKQLVKYALKSKFGLILGSTESQGIAINELMATN
-172 VGDFRLFSRRA
+172 LPLFV
-183 IDKILKV
+183 IDKNINNYENIKLYGTTVPYWSSECGEKILDLNDFKMNFQRFLKN
-190 GDYEPYLRGVSVW
+190 YESNT
-203 VGYKQVI
+203 YKPNNLI
-210 IPYERQARFSG
+210 NEKLSFE
-221 STHFSLLKFNSFL
+221 KFIENIQL
-234 RGPLNEFLK
+234 EFLK
-243 WLTSFSNGPLYFIF
+243 F
-257 FNGLIISFLSIIF
+257 
-270 IIYGFI
+270 
-276 IKFFNLSMTG
+276 
-286 VPGIIILISFFFGI
+286 
-300 LFLNM
+300 
-305 GIFGLYLAKI
+305 
-315 FDQTKN
+315 
-321 RPRYIIDNIIKKKNS
+321 
-336 K
+336 